1 MFNTICDQYF
11 SGSSDS
17 TQRISLWNSASKLL
31 LSYLRPY
38 VVSMTSGITCSEK
51 TNSIAYNFMEVINGM
66 HIVISGTDGKEN
78 PKV

>member
-1 MFNTICDQYF
+1 
-11 SGSSDS
+11 
-17 TQRISLWNSASKLL
+17 
-31 LSYLRPY
+31 
-38 VVSMTSGITCSEK
+38 MTSGITCSEK